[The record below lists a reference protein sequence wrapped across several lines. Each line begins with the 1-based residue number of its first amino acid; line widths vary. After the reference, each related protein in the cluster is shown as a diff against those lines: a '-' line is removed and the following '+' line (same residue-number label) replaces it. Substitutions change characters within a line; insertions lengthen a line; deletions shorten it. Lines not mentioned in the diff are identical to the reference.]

1 MNTYGTPDQSSPPWE
16 PGTRLMVGAFL
27 FLLVVVLL
35 FLVRQLIAPLL
46 LSLLLAYLLHPVVT
60 RITRRWGI
68 SRRWAVLLVYV
79 TFVVIFLATTTGLGV
94 AISQRIIQ
102 LGSYLG
108 ELSEE
113 LPAQIETLADQVIT
127 LGPWTFD
134 LAQINL
140 DPLLTELASAVG
152 PLLSETGNLLASAAR
167 AMASAVTLVFLVMII
182 GYYLLVDFD
191 TLDDGILSWAP
202 PAYQADIRLILE
214 EMSRIWNA
222 FLRGQALLGLVIGTV
237 VAVILTLLGV
247 RFALV
252 LGLIAG
258 LMEFVPMFGPLISA
272 VVAVLVALFQGGNSW
287 GLSPFAFGML
297 VLVVF
302 LVIQQVE
309 NNILVP
315 RIIGQS
321 LNLHPLAVL
330 LAVLAGGLIA
340 GVLGLLL
347 AAPLLATAR
356 LCFGYAYRKA
366 IGLEGQVHMLYIQS
380 ESPIKR
386 RSMLERL
393 RGLFQSR
400 KSETVEGVVDED

>member
-1 MNTYGTPDQSSPPWE
+1 
-16 PGTRLMVGAFL
+16 
-27 FLLVVVLL
+27 
-35 FLVRQLIAPLL
+35 
-46 LSLLLAYLLHPVVT
+46 
-60 RITRRWGI
+60 
-68 SRRWAVLLVYV
+68 VYV
-79 TFVVIFLATTTGLGV
+79 SFVVIFLATTTGLCV
-94 AISQRIIQ
+94 AIAQRIIQ
-102 LGSYLG
+102 LGSYLR
-108 ELSEE
+108 ELSVE

-127 LGPWTFD
+127 IGPWTFD

-152 PLLSETGNLLASAAR
+152 PLLSETGNLLATAAR
-167 AMASAVTLVFLVMII
+167 AMASAISLVFLVMII

-202 PAYQADIRLILE
+202 PAYEADIRLILE

-222 FLRGQALLGLVIGTV
+222 FLRGQALLGLVIGTL
-237 VAVILTLLGV
+237 VAVILSLLGV

-297 VLVVF
+297 VLVI
-302 LVIQQVE
+302 LIVIQQIE

-340 GVLGLLL
+340 GVIGLLL
-347 AAPLLATAR
+347 AAPLLATIR
-356 LCFGYAYRKA
+356 LGFGYAYRKA
-366 IGLEGQVHMLYIQS
+366 IGLEGQVHMLYIQP
-380 ESPIKR
+380 ESSIKR
-386 RSMLERL
+386 RSILERI
-393 RGLFQSR
+393 RVLFQSR
-400 KSETVEGVVDED
+400 KSEAVEGVVDEDLS